1 MWTSNNHNQ
10 GGMARYY
17 FDRGLTSLL
26 TLNEPQQSLG
36 TADGGPFK
44 MLAQAWSFE
53 TGNLIQPRNTIS
65 PFLLLYT
72 IILLI

>member
-1 MWTSNNHNQ
+1 
-10 GGMARYY
+10 
-17 FDRGLTSLL
+17 LTSLL

-65 PFLLLYT
+65 PFLLLHT